1 VSVVG
6 AAAVVVVAV
15 AAATDGVVHCTL
27 FLLAVTI
34 FSVVVVV
41 MECPVVVIPE
51 VTVEEIVSVMV
62 DAMSASGDTTGAPA
76 DRGIVD
82 MVERV
87 TFISTVAMNISNS
100 IGIKK
105 ATIVPNRRIFFVSE

>member
-34 FSVVVVV
+34 FSVVAVV

-51 VTVEEIVSVMV
+51 VVGLTVEEIVSVMV
-62 DAMSASGDTTGAPA
+62 DAMRASGDTTNTPA

-82 MVERV
+82 MVDRV
-87 TFISTVAMNISNS
+87 TFFSVFLN
-100 IGIKK
+100 
-105 ATIVPNRRIFFVSE
+105 V